1 MKDEKMVTESYT
13 SYELPDEDKR
23 TKWQRIVDAWHNLM
37 IEIFN

>member
-1 MKDEKMVTESYT
+1 MNDENLVCESFT

-23 TKWQRIVDAWHNLM
+23 TKWQRIVDAFNDLM